1 MRKIIEKEFI
11 YKGIACYITLDDQ
24 GIRCG
29 YAALP
34 QDDYIKC
41 GIDTL
46 QCHGGITYIGKRLP
60 GIDAAD
66 GDMFFI
72 GFDCA
77 HWGDRMDI
85 EEAKKVF
92 GIGVRGFGL
101 EVGEVRT
108 VEFCEKELIRL
119 VDQIR
124 K

>member
-34 QDDYIKC
+34 QENYIKC
-41 GIDTL
+41 DIDNL
-46 QCHGGITYIGKRLP
+46 KCHGGITYEGKRLP
-60 GIDAAD
+60 GIDKED
-66 GDMFFI
+66 RDTYII

-77 HWGDRMDI
+77 HYGDVRDVRAA
-85 EEAKKVF
+85 EKAF
-92 GIGVRGFGL
+92 GYSDMPYILLTGKI
-101 EVGEVRT
+101 RT
-108 VEFCEKELIRL
+108 VEFCEKELVEL
-119 VDQIR
+119 VNQIR